1 MESEKTGGNGLRNLN
16 YISWSKALFL
26 TPFFMQDTVKSAM
39 HKRRQFRK
47 HVSIARRICSPVSN
61 KNFYYN

>member
-16 YISWSKALFL
+16 YISWNKVLFL
-26 TPFFMQDTVKSAM
+26 TPFFLQDTVKPAM

-47 HVSIARRICSPVSN
+47 QVSIARRICSPGSN
-61 KNFYYN
+61 KNFCYN